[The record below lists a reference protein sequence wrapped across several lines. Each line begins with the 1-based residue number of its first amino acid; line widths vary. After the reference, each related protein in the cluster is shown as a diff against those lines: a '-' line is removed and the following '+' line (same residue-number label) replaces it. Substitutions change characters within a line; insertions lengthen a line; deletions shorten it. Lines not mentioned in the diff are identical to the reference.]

1 MKKNILLFL
10 FLGFTA
16 QFLSA
21 QEEMEFTESPVV
33 VEGVRADDFEGVGYS
48 TLVNTSES
56 DRTFTWTSNAIE
68 ITDGWLFAICDKNLC
83 YEPPVTSET
92 FTLEADSAGRMDV
105 HAYPQGLDGSAV
117 VELAVVDSDNE
128 QLSVSN
134 LYYFNTGPS
143 STTEASRQRIKVYPN
158 PSNGLFSVK
167 GGKQIASV
175 EILSLTGRQVKSF
188 RYNDG
193 QWYDISNLPKGTY
206 LVRLVDRDAQQLVTK
221 LINKL

>member
-21 QEEMEFTESPVV
+21 QEMAFTVSPVIV
-33 VEGVRADDFEGVGYS
+33 DEVRSTDFEGVGYS
-48 TLVNTSES
+48 TIINMGDSERS
-56 DRTFTWTSNAIE
+56 FTWTSNAVE
-68 ITDGWLFAICDKNLC
+68 ITPEWAFAICDKNLC
-83 YEPPVTSET
+83 YEPIITTET

-105 HAYPQGLDGSAV
+105 HAYPQGVNGSAV
-117 VELAVVDSDNE
+117 VELTVVDSDND
-128 QLSVSN
+128 QLTVSN

-158 PSNGLFSVK
+158 PSNGLFSIK
-167 GGKQIASV
+167 GAKQIASV

-206 LVRLVDRDAQQLVTK
+206 LVRLIDRDAQQVVTK